1 MEGMK
6 QIITGLLVFALFVI
20 MFISFGVHF
29 AEENNAEQTIVDD
42 NSPLKTIYEEVN
54 TTIKDYDGRGLQ
66 DTANQS
72 FGSFYEEEETS
83 GTIGRITDF
92 FIRSILGVGKTVAGV
107 SNTIFEITLNPILK
121 ALGIQ
126 SEIARVI
133 GIVLSTIMMFTL
145 ILLAWKLYR
154 LGY

>member
-1 MEGMK
+1 MDGIRH
-6 QIITGLLVFALFVI
+6 IITGLLVFSLFVI
-20 MFISFGVHF
+20 TFISFGVNF
-29 AEENNAEQTIVDD
+29 AEENNANQTIIDD
-42 NSPLKTIYEEVN
+42 NSPLKTIYENVDS
-54 TTIKDYDGRGLQ
+54 TLKDYDDQGIQ
-66 DTANQS
+66 QSANDS

-83 GTIGRITDF
+83 GIIGSITDF
-92 FIRSILGVGKTVAGV
+92 FIRSILGVGKTIAGIA
-107 SNTIFEITLNPILK
+107 NTIFEVTLNPLLK
-121 ALGIQ
+121 TLGIQ